1 MIEPVRSGDGLIE
14 EIQSTHPAAGQ
25 LAAWWLGQSGFLIK
39 SARATILIDPYLS
52 ESLTLK
58 YAGTSKPHIRMTRC
72 PVDPGQLK
80 MAGAVFCSH
89 KHSDHLDPGTLPA
102 LAAASPNCVF
112 VVPASLCEHASE
124 LGLSSDRLIGID
136 HGEARDFPPL
146 GLRVRGV
153 KAAHEGLDTDEHGRH
168 LYLSFVI
175 DMDGT
180 RVFHSGDTMLWPGM
194 AEAIGPGV
202 DLAFLPI
209 NGRDPARGVA
219 GNMNADEA
227 VELASRLLPRYVV
240 PHHYDM
246 FTFNTVD
253 PEVFRRASRRL
264 PPTVR
269 PVILRCGERFE
280 TDPRHGA

>member
-1 MIEPVRSGDGLIE
+1 MIEPVRSGDRLIE
-14 EIQSTHPAAGQ
+14 EIEATLPASGQ
-25 LAAWWLGQSGFLIK
+25 LAVWWLGQSGFVIK
-39 SARATILIDPYLS
+39 SARATILVDPYLS

-58 YAGTSKPHIRMTRC
+58 YAGTNKPHIRMTRC
-72 PVDPGQLK
+72 PVAPGQLK
-80 MAGAVFCSH
+80 KIDVVLCSH

-102 LAAASPNCVF
+102 LAAASPGCEF
-112 VVPASLCEHASE
+112 VVPASLSDHASN
-124 LGLSSDRLIGID
+124 LGLPVGRSIGID
-136 HGEARDFPPL
+136 HGEARDFPSL
-146 GLRVRGV
+146 GLHVRGV
-153 KAAHEGLDTDEHGRH
+153 KAAHEGLDTDERGRH
-168 LYLSFVI
+168 LFLSFVI
-175 DMDGT
+175 DLDGS

-227 VELASRLLPRYVV
+227 VELASRLSPRYVV

-253 PEVFRRASRRL
+253 PEAFRRASRRL
-264 PPTVR
+264 PPAIR

-280 TDPRHGA
+280 TDLRHGA